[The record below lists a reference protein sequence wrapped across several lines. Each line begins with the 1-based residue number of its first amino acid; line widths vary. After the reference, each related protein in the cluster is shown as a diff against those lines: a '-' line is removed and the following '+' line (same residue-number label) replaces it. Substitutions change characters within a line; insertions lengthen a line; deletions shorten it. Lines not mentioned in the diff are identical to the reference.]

1 MGVTKPRDL
10 LAWFL
15 AGYRAETPTD
25 IHSAAVFVGRPGSGL
40 AGFNPASGEVI
51 SKAADLAG
59 GSHLG
64 APGYDATFRRYI
76 EDSPFCTEVPE
87 YEGHRQ
93 RDEAYK
99 FPMRAA
105 LARLAGRGKDRDTF
119 PFMARFLY
127 RIACRDGDWRSA
139 AESMDIIEPVAEVY
153 LDASLRRLFAK
164 YEVEPPARV
173 ISEPEVAA

>member
-1 MGVTKPRDL
+1 MSAKPRDL

-15 AGYRAETPTD
+15 EGYRAETPTD
-25 IHSAAVFVGRPGSGL
+25 IHSSTVFVGRPGDGL
-40 AGFNPASGEVI
+40 AAFDPQTGAVT

-76 EDSPFCTEVPE
+76 EDSPFATEVPE
-87 YEGHRQ
+87 YEGHRV
-93 RDEAYK
+93 RDTAYK
-99 FPMRAA
+99 FPIRAA
-105 LARLAGRGKDRDTF
+105 LARLAGRGSDRDTY

-127 RIACRDGDWRSA
+127 RVVCRDGDWLGAARS
-139 AESMDIIEPVAEVY
+139 MGIIEPVAIIY

-164 YEVEPPARV
+164 YEVEPPARP
-173 ISEPEVAA
+173 IPDSEAAA

>member
-1 MGVTKPRDL
+1 MSAKPRDL

-15 AGYRAETPTD
+15 DGYRAEVPTD
-25 IHSAAVFVGRPGSGL
+25 IHSSTVFVGRPGDGL
-40 AGFNPASGEVI
+40 ASFDPQTGAVI
-51 SKAADLAG
+51 GKAADLAG

-64 APGYDATFRRYI
+64 SPGYDASFRRYI

-93 RDEAYK
+93 RDAAYK

-105 LARLAGRGKDRDTF
+105 LARLAGRGSGHETY

-127 RIACRDGDWRSA
+127 RVACRDGDWLGA
-139 AESMDIIEPVAEVY
+139 AASMDIVEPVAFVY
-153 LDASLRRLFAK
+153 LQESLRRLFSK
-164 YEVEPPARV
+164 YEVEPPARP
-173 ISEPEVAA
+173 IREPEVAA